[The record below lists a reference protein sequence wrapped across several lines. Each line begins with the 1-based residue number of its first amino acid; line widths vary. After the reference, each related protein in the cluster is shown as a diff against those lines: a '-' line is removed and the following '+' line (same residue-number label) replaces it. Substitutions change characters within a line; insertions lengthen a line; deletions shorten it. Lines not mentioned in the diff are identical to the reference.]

1 MTQEYIKKEST
12 VRTMTLKAILVRMWP
27 FLSSHLIQV
36 VFVVGIVLLFVVVG
50 RALPLL
56 FGYAIDEGIKKQQA
70 EVIFYVAM
78 AYLTFEVTRA
88 ILAFGQSYLMQRL
101 GNRTLY
107 DLRETLI
114 HHVQHLSNNFFD
126 KTPVGR
132 TVTRITNDMAALGE
146 LFAQGFTAIFVNS
159 LEIVSIFIALCF
171 ISVRLTFLTVVVAP
185 VIIWMSLK
193 ISRSLR
199 EVSQAAKKVLSSINS
214 FTAENLNGMK
224 ILQLFNRTDSSRK
237 HFQELSFKYRHLQL
251 LTVKKFALL
260 WPLLEG
266 FSVATVAT
274 ALFFGGYFRETL
286 DLTVGELSA
295 FVLLLQSFFRPFR
308 VILERYSQM
317 QNSLA
322 SADRVFAMLDEA
334 KEENTKGRLR
344 SPVQGLV
351 TYENLSFRY
360 SKDNP
365 YILKG
370 IHLEIQ
376 PGESVAL
383 VGRTGSGKSS
393 MIKLL
398 QKMYPLEEGKIFID
412 GQPINEIENGHLRS
426 HIGVVQQ
433 ENFIFKGSV
442 ASNIRLDNPDI
453 SDEQVQQAAKLTGC
467 LDILE
472 RRRGGLNAKVEE
484 NGSNLS
490 VGERQLIAFARVLA
504 FNPDIFVL
512 DEATA
517 NIDSESELKIQQATE
532 VITKNR
538 TSIIIAHRLSTIK
551 NCDRIVIMSHGEII
565 EIGSHNE
572 LLKKGGYYADL
583 YHSQFEH
590 LKNNFEDQK
599 TRVAEAEAP
608 QGSV

>member
-1 MTQEYIKKEST
+1 MSKEYIKQEST
-12 VRTMTLKAILVRMWP
+12 VRTMTLSAILKRMWP
-27 FLSSHLIQV
+27 FLAKHKGQV
-36 VFVVGIVLLFVVVG
+36 VFVVAIVLLFVVVG

-70 EVIFYVAM
+70 EIIFYVAI
-78 AYLTFEVTRA
+78 AYLVFEVTRS
-88 ILAFGQSYLMQRL
+88 ILAFGQSYLMQKL

-114 HHVQHLSNNFFD
+114 NHVQHLSNNFFD

-146 LFAQGFTAIFVNS
+146 LFAQGFTAVFVNS
-159 LEIVSIFIALCF
+159 LEIVSIFVALCF
-171 ISVRLTFLTVVVAP
+171 ISVRLTILTVVVAP
-185 VIIWMSLK
+185 VIVWMSLK

-199 EVSQAAKKVLSSINS
+199 EVSQAAKKVLSNINS

-224 ILQLFNRTDSSRK
+224 ILQLFNRTGSSRG
-237 HFQELSFKYRHLQL
+237 HFQELSFKYRDLQL

-274 ALFFGGYFRETL
+274 ALFFGGFFRGTL

-308 VILERYSQM
+308 IILERYSQM

-322 SADRVFAMLDEA
+322 SADRVFAMMDEVV
-334 KEENTKGRLR
+334 EENAKGEI
-344 SPVQGLV
+344 PGAIKGHV
-351 TYENLSFRY
+351 TYKDLNFRY
-360 SKDNP
+360 GKENP
-365 YILKG
+365 YVLKN
-370 IHLEIQ
+370 INLEIQ

-398 QKMYPLEEGKIFID
+398 QKMYPLREGQILVD
-412 GQPINEIENGHLRS
+412 GQSINDLENGHLRS

-433 ENFIFKGSV
+433 ENFIFKGTV
-442 ASNIRLDNPDI
+442 ASNIRLDNPEI
-453 SDEQVQQAAKLTGC
+453 SDEQVRRAAKLTGC

-472 RRRGGLNAKVEE
+472 RRRGGLDAQVEE

-504 FNPDIFVL
+504 FDPDIFVL

-532 VITKNR
+532 VITKSR

-565 EIGSHNE
+565 EVGSHNE

-583 YHSQFEH
+583 YQSQFDH
-590 LKNNFEDQK
+590 LKPK
-599 TRVAEAEAP
+599 P
-608 QGSV
+608 QTPPDPPGAF